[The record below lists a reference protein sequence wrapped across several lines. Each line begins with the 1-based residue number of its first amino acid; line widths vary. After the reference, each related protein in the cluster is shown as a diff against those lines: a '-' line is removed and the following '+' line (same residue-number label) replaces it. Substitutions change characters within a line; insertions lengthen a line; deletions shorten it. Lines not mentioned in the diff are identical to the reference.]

1 MLAPVKFPLPRVPP
15 QCAWCRCLSR
25 VGCSALLVSLQ
36 TVREE
41 EREIYRQ
48 LLQMV
53 TGKQFSTSKPSS
65 LFPFHL

>member
-1 MLAPVKFPLPRVPP
+1 MV
-15 QCAWCRCLSR
+15 
-25 VGCSALLVSLQ
+25 VSLQ

-53 TGKQFSTSKPSS
+53 TGKQFSMSKPSS